1 MCAYRIPS
9 TPCTL
14 QGNTKS
20 KKRFKQNSGV
30 LSYQFLP
37 GNGTQTARRKV
48 PPQKLFC
55 IFFEHL
61 EGRLEELVQIRRS
74 CTQGLCHQMSG
85 LNKQLV
91 FIKRFSSLRS
101 LIAVSTCIG
110 CIAKM
115 TPDFSD
121 MQFGYARHMLPY
133 VAFIL
138 WSIYIYT
145 WYICIYTY
153 MSINS
158 APGKTWC
165 NIQYHTWAQQA
176 TSYYNMITSLYS
188 KMLSRSLNSDT
199 TDRSN
204 MVTHRN
210 RL

>member
-74 CTQGLCHQMSG
+74 CTQGFCHQMPG

-138 WSIYIYT
+138 WSIYIYIHDIYVYIHTCQSIQHLARLGATYNTIHEHNKPLATTIWLHHFTARCCPGHWTAIQQTAAT
-145 WYICIYTY
+145 W
-153 MSINS
+153 
-158 APGKTWC
+158 
-165 NIQYHTWAQQA
+165 
-176 TSYYNMITSLYS
+176 
-188 KMLSRSLNSDT
+188 
-199 TDRSN
+199 
-204 MVTHRN
+204 
-210 RL
+210 

>member
-61 EGRLEELVQIRRS
+61 EGRQEELVQIRRS
-74 CTQGLCHQMSG
+74 CT
-85 LNKQLV
+85 KD
-91 FIKRFSSLRS
+91 FAIKCQVWTSSSFSSKDSAAWGVWSQFQLALVALPRWLQTFQTCS
-101 LIAVSTCIG
+101 LGMRGTC
-110 CIAKM
+110 CL
-115 TPDFSD
+115 
-121 MQFGYARHMLPY
+121 MLHSY
-133 VAFIL
+133 CGL
-138 WSIYIYT
+138 YIYT
-145 WYICIYTY
+145 WYTCIYTY

-165 NIQYHTWAQQA
+165 NIQYHTWAQHA